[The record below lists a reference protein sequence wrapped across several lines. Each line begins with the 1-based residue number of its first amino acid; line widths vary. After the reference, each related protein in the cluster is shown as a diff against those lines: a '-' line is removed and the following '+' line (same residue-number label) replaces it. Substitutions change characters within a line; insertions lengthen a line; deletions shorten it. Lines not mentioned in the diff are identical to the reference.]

1 MIKEEAEDTLAP
13 MKFRAV
19 FQAVLIV
26 GALLAVVGGGALG
39 VVTFFDPQME
49 ILPRLTAAYRHI
61 VFGFMFTTL
70 FAVASALLD
79 ALARTTKAAPAPAT
93 LPLPLPAAPVETNVE
108 KPAPASRLEG
118 LYHEMKTY
126 IDLEM
131 WELAL
136 EKANRIVKDH
146 AGTKEAELVSRN
158 LNELRWKAEPKFV
171 AAHAPITADQ
181 EKQLREKGLAAM
193 YNHVKTYM
201 DLEMWELARQ
211 KAVAIMKSFPESPE
225 AAELMKSFETIER
238 KARESVAA
246 PVAEKAT

>member
-1 MIKEEAEDTLAP
+1 
-13 MKFRAV
+13 MKLRGV
-19 FQAVLIV
+19 FQGFLIA
-26 GALLAVVGGGALG
+26 GALLAVVGGGAIG
-39 VVTFFDPQME
+39 VVTMVDPQME
-49 ILPRLTAAYRHI
+49 LLPRIEQGYRHI
-61 VFGFMFTTL
+61 VFGFAFLTL
-70 FAVASALLD
+70 FAVASALIETLS
-79 ALARTTKAAPAPAT
+79 RIGKPAPASE
-93 LPLPLPAAPVETNVE
+93 PLPLPAPAAASEA
-108 KPAPASRLEG
+108 KPASAPASKLEA

-136 EKANRIVKDH
+136 EKATLIVQDH
-146 AGTKEAELVSRN
+146 AGTKEADLVSRN

-211 KAVAIMKSFPESPE
+211 KAVAILKSFPDSAE
-225 AAELMKSFETIER
+225 AVELMKVYETIEK
-238 KARESVAA
+238 KARESVATEA
-246 PVAEKAT
+246 KAVES

>member
-1 MIKEEAEDTLAP
+1 
-13 MKFRAV
+13 MKLRAV
-19 FQAVLIV
+19 FQAFLVA
-26 GALLAVVGGGALG
+26 GALLAVVGGAAIGI
-39 VVTFFDPQME
+39 VMIVDPQME
-49 ILPRLTAAYRHI
+49 ILPRLERGYREI
-61 VFGFMFTTL
+61 VFGFLFLTL
-70 FAVASALLD
+70 FAVASSLLE
-79 ALARTTKAAPAPAT
+79 ALARATRPALAPAPEPLA
-93 LPLPLPAAPVETNVE
+93 LPKPPAADARAEKPAAP
-108 KPAPASRLEG
+108 RLEG

-136 EKANRIVKDH
+136 EKATAIVEHH

-211 KAVAIMKSFPESPE
+211 KAVAIMKSFPDSLE
-225 AAELMKSFETIER
+225 AVELMKVYEMIEK
-238 KARESVAA
+238 KARESVTAG
-246 PVAEKAT
+246 VGGKSET

>member
-1 MIKEEAEDTLAP
+1 MRLRVA
-13 MKFRAV
+13 
-19 FQAVLIV
+19 FQAVLCV
-26 GALLAVVGGGALG
+26 GALLAVVGGAAIGIG
-39 VVTFFDPQME
+39 TMIDPQME
-49 ILPRLTAAYRHI
+49 ILPRLERGYRHI
-61 VFGFMFTTL
+61 VFGFLFLTL
-70 FAVASALLD
+70 FAVASALLG
-79 ALARTTKAAPAPAT
+79 ALARATRPAEAPAPE
-93 LPLPLPAAPVETNVE
+93 PIVP
-108 KPAPASRLEG
+108 PAPAAGTKPERTASSRLEG

-131 WELAL
+131 WELAF
-136 EKANRIVKDH
+136 EKATAIVENH

-171 AAHAPITADQ
+171 GAHAPITADQ

-211 KAVAIMKSFPESPE
+211 KAVAIMKSFPDSPE
-225 AAELMKSFETIER
+225 ALELMKVYETIEK

-246 PVAEKAT
+246 AIGGKTEI

>member
-1 MIKEEAEDTLAP
+1 MR
-13 MKFRAV
+13 FRVV
-19 FQAVLIV
+19 FQAFLMV
-26 GALLAVVGGGALG
+26 GALLAVVGGAAIGIG
-39 VVTFFDPQME
+39 TIIDPQME
-49 ILPRLTAAYRHI
+49 ILPRLERGYRHV
-61 VFGFMFTTL
+61 VFGFLFLTL
-70 FAVASALLD
+70 FAVASVLLD
-79 ALARTTKAAPAPAT
+79 ALARATKPAAAPAPESA
-93 LPLPLPAAPVETNVE
+93 PVPAPAAVEA
-108 KPAPASRLEG
+108 KPETPAASRLEG

-136 EKANRIVKDH
+136 EKATAIVDNH

-211 KAVAIMKSFPESPE
+211 KTLAILKSFPDSPE
-225 AAELMKSFETIER
+225 AAELMKVYETIEK
-238 KARESVAA
+238 KARESVT
-246 PVAEKAT
+246 AEVGGKSES

>member
-1 MIKEEAEDTLAP
+1 M
-13 MKFRAV
+13 RVRVV

-39 VVTFFDPQME
+39 IVTIIDPQME
-49 ILPRLTAAYRHI
+49 ILHRLEAGYRHLI
-61 VFGFMFTTL
+61 FGFLFFAL
-70 FAVASALLD
+70 FAVASALVD
-79 ALARTTKAAPAPAT
+79 VLARAFRPAAAPEAAPVPAAAAAAPAKPE
-93 LPLPLPAAPVETNVE
+93 AP
-108 KPAPASRLEG
+108 PASRLEG

-136 EKANRIVKDH
+136 EKANAIVKDH
-146 AGTKEAELVSRN
+146 GGSKEAELVSRN

-171 AAHAPITADQ
+171 TPHAPITADQ

-211 KAVAIMKSFPESPE
+211 KAVAVMKSFPDSPE
-225 AAELMKSFETIER
+225 AVELMKVYEMIEK
-238 KARESVAA
+238 KARASVGAA
-246 PVAEKAT
+246 VAEKADS

>member
-1 MIKEEAEDTLAP
+1 

-19 FQAVLIV
+19 FQACLVV
-26 GALLAVVGGGALG
+26 GALLAVVGGAAIGIG
-39 VVTFFDPQME
+39 TIVDPQME
-49 ILPRLTAAYRHI
+49 ILARLERGYRHI
-61 VFGFMFTTL
+61 VFGFLFLTL
-70 FAVASALLD
+70 FAVASILID
-79 ALARTTKAAPAPAT
+79 ALARTAKPAAAPAPE
-93 LPLPLPAAPVETNVE
+93 PLPVPPPPVAEVRPEKPAAP
-108 KPAPASRLEG
+108 RLEG

-136 EKANRIVKDH
+136 EKATAIVD
-146 AGTKEAELVSRN
+146 GYPGSKEAELVSRN

-211 KAVAIMKSFPESPE
+211 KAVAIMKSFPDSPE
-225 AAELMKSFETIER
+225 SAELMKIFETIEK
-238 KARESVAA
+238 KARESTS
-246 PVAEKAT
+246 PVAEKAGS